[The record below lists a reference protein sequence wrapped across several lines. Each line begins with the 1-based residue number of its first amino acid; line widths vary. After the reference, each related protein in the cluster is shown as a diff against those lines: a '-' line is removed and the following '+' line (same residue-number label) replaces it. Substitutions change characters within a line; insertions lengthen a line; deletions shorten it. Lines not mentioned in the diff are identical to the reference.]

1 MTLTRAEV
9 RERLDA
15 AGLTPRRALGQNF
28 LVDPNLARRIAR
40 ECEVGTG
47 DPVVEVGAGLGSLTL
62 ALAETGARIR
72 AIEVDARLAE
82 VLVRAVSPLGVEVVL
97 ADALRVD
104 WAVAT
109 PGEGP
114 WVLAGNLPYNVATP
128 LILSVLEQAPAVD
141 RLVVMV
147 QAEVGERLLAGP
159 GSGAAYGAVSVRVAY
174 WATGEIITRVPP
186 AVFLP
191 RPRVGSALVRLRR
204 RPALP
209 IGPDVPYAT
218 LCAVVRAGFA
228 HRRKM
233 LRSALAGL
241 VDPTGLE
248 ACGVRPEARAEELD
262 LDAWGRIAGWV
273 SAHSGEGAA

>member
-40 ECEVGTG
+40 ECEVGPG
-47 DPVVEVGAGLGSLTL
+47 DRVVEVGAGLGSLTL
-62 ALAETGARIR
+62 ALAETGAKVQ

-82 VLVRAVSPLGVEVVL
+82 VLVGEVSPLGVEVVL
-97 ADALRVD
+97 ADALAVD
-104 WAVAT
+104 WPVVTA
-109 PGEGP
+109 GEVP

-128 LILSVLEQAPAVD
+128 LVLAVLEQAPAID

-147 QAEVGERLLAGP
+147 QAEVGERFLAGP
-159 GSGAAYGAVSVRVAY
+159 GSGAAYGAVSVRVGY
-174 WATGEIITRVPP
+174 WATGEIVTRVPP
-186 AVFLP
+186 TVFLP

-204 RPALP
+204 RPAVP
-209 IGPDVPYAT
+209 IGPEVPYAT

-233 LRSALAGL
+233 LRGALAGL
-241 VDPTGLE
+241 VDATGLD

-262 LDAWGRIAGWV
+262 LDAWGRLAGWV
-273 SAHSGEGAA
+273 SARGGGSNA